1 MKKFNIDELIW
12 FIILVLLSLSLVFLI
27 RSGKIKNLVG
37 IDMIIYFYLS
47 IIILSV
53 FAIFQFGRI
62 FTIKRRV
69 ETTNKYIP
77 LTFTLCVGVVLL
89 YVFPLLKGNTD
100 INEELLLKNNA
111 DAIIINSENYSILNE
126 IVENKEEYEGK
137 KIVFLGYIDKIKEN
151 SDFTIIAR
159 QTVKCC
165 QADKEK
171 IQIKAKGLESNLEE
185 GQWINICGKICFS
198 DEFYILVEEYKLQDE
213 PNDIYF
219 HEHL

>member
-27 RSGKIKNLVG
+27 RSGNITNFVG
-37 IDMIIYFYLS
+37 SDMIIYFYLS

-69 ETTNKYIP
+69 EITNKYIP
-77 LTFTLCVGVVLL
+77 LTFTLCIGVVLL
-89 YVFPLLKGNTD
+89 YVFPLIKGNTD
-100 INEELLLKNNA
+100 INEELLLKNNT

-126 IVENKEEYEGK
+126 IVENKEKYEGK
-137 KIVFLGYIDKIKEN
+137 KIVFLGYIDKVKEN

-171 IQIKAKGLESNLEE
+171 IQIKAKGLEADRKS
-185 GQWINICGKICFS
+185 
-198 DEFYILVEEYKLQDE
+198 VV
-213 PNDIYF
+213 
-219 HEHL
+219 

>member
-27 RSGKIKNLVG
+27 RSGKITNFVG
-37 IDMIIYFYLS
+37 SDMIIYFYLS

-100 INEELLLKNNA
+100 INEGLLLKNNA

>member
-27 RSGKIKNLVG
+27 RSGKITNFVG
-37 IDMIIYFYLS
+37 SDMIIYFYLS

-111 DAIIINSENYSILNE
+111 DAIIINSENYSIEKIPVNYLN
-126 IVENKEEYEGK
+126 ISSTNIRNSFKENKNPKYYLREKVFEY
-137 KIVFLGYIDKIKEN
+137 IK
-151 SDFTIIAR
+151 R
-159 QTVKCC
+159 V
-165 QADKEK
+165 
-171 IQIKAKGLESNLEE
+171 GL
-185 GQWINICGKICFS
+185 
-198 DEFYILVEEYKLQDE
+198 YV
-213 PNDIYF
+213 
-219 HEHL
+219 

>member
-27 RSGKIKNLVG
+27 RSGKITNFVG
-37 IDMIIYFYLS
+37 SDMIIYFYLS

-111 DAIIINSENYSILNE
+111 DAIIINSENYYILNE

-198 DEFYILVEEYKLQDE
+198 DEFYI
-213 PNDIYF
+213 
-219 HEHL
+219 

>member
-27 RSGKIKNLVG
+27 RSGKITNFVG
-37 IDMIIYFYLS
+37 SDMIIYFYLS

-69 ETTNKYIP
+69 EITNKYIP
-77 LTFTLCVGVVLL
+77 LTFTLCIGVVLL
-89 YVFPLLKGNTD
+89 YVFPLIKGNTD
-100 INEELLLKNNA
+100 INEELLLKNNT

-126 IVENKEEYEGK
+126 IVENKEKYEGK
-137 KIVFLGYIDKIKEN
+137 KIVFLGYIDKVKEN

-171 IQIKAKGLESNLEE
+171 IQIKAKGLGANLQE

>member
-27 RSGKIKNLVG
+27 RSGNITNFVG
-37 IDMIIYFYLS
+37 SDMIIYFYLS
-47 IIILSV
+47 IIILSI
-53 FAIFQFGRI
+53 FAMFQFGRI

-69 ETTNKYIP
+69 EITNRYIP
-77 LTFTLCVGVVLL
+77 LTFTLCIGVVLL

-100 INEELLLKNNA
+100 INEELLLKNHA

-126 IVENKEEYEGK
+126 IIENKEEYEGK
-137 KIVFLGYIDKIKEN
+137 KIVFLGYIDKVSEKSE
-151 SDFTIIAR
+151 FTIIAR
-159 QTVKCC
+159 QTVK
-165 QADKEK
+165 
-171 IQIKAKGLESNLEE
+171 GLEANLQE

>member
-12 FIILVLLSLSLVFLI
+12 FILFVLLSLSLVFLI
-27 RSGKIKNLVG
+27 RSGKITNFVG
-37 IDMIIYFYLS
+37 SDMIIYFYLS

>member
-12 FIILVLLSLSLVFLI
+12 FIILVSLSLSLVFLI
-27 RSGKIKNLVG
+27 RSGKITNFVG
-37 IDMIIYFYLS
+37 SDMIIYFYLS

-198 DEFYILVEEYKLQDE
+198 DKFYILVEEYKLQDE